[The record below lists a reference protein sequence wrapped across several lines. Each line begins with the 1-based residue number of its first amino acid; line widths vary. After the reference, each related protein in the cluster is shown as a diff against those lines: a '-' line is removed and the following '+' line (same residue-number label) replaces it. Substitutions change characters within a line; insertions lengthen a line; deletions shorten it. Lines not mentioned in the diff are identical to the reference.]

1 MLRHILLAHA
11 SITEVME
18 TLRRAGNVYIE
29 AVDTERAVLHVAGG
43 VGLIDGRDGT
53 TAIDVLQ
60 FDDTLHV
67 GLMIAALREAG
78 IHVEHKET

>member
-1 MLRHILLAHA
+1 MLRHQLLAHA
-11 SITEVME
+11 SITEVMA
-18 TLRRAGNVYIE
+18 TLRRAGSVYIE
-29 AVDTERAVLHVAGG
+29 IVDAERAVLHVDGG
-43 VGLIDGRDGT
+43 AGLIDDRDGA

-67 GLMIAALREAG
+67 GFMIAALREAG